1 MAFRSQP
8 NARQGPYQQRAPPQP
23 NPQFGTC
30 AGCGG
35 GRTLWQPKSG
45 GRAGRS
51 FIVCCRPYEER
62 QGACQTLEEINAANG
77 QPVAP
82 QYPLQDAQYASITIT
97 NPNYQSQ
104 ESHASAIPAPPLH
117 PQAPDFVSAL
127 HVWCEQNQ
135 EMITHLAENVRL
147 LTATVEEIKGLLVQK

>member
-1 MAFRSQP
+1 M
-8 NARQGPYQQRAPPQP
+8 
-23 NPQFGTC
+23 
-30 AGCGG
+30 
-35 GRTLWQPKSG
+35 WQPKSG

-77 QPVAP
+77 QPVAHP
-82 QYPLQDAQYASITIT
+82 TQDAQYASITVT
-97 NPNYQSQ
+97 NPNYH
-104 ESHASAIPAPPLH
+104 ESAIPAPPLH

-147 LTATVEEIKGLLVQK
+147 LTASVEELKGLLVQK